1 MLRLLS
7 RPLTG
12 LVEKY
17 LPDPFVLVVILTLVT
32 MAAAI
37 IVQGTGPIEVVSMW
51 GDGFWELLSFSM
63 QMLFVLVSGF
73 MMASTP
79 PVRKLL
85 SALASR
91 ASSAGGAILLVSV
104 VSLAASW
111 LNWGFGLVVGAL
123 FAKEMARHIEADYRL
138 LIASAYSGFLIWH
151 GGISGS
157 IPLSIATE
165 GHPFADQIGV
175 IPTGETIFSLSNLAI
190 VAALFIVI
198 PLVNRAMMP
207 PADRMVTV
215 DPALLREDHPTET
228 DEMTPADRLETS
240 PILGWII
247 GLIAALFLVVHF
259 AGGGGLTLDIVNFT
273 FLTLAILLH
282 GTPRRLLRSL
292 DEGIKGG
299 AGIIIQF
306 PFYAGIMGVMTA
318 SGLAASMSEGL
329 VSLANEFTFPFWTFL
344 SAGIV
349 NFFVPSGGGQWA
361 VQAPII
367 LPAAEAIGVDQARAA
382 MAVAWGDAWT
392 NMIQPFWALP
402 LLGIAGLR
410 ARDMMGF
417 CVVHLLIGG
426 VIIVLGLTLL

>member
-17 LPDPFVLVVILTLVT
+17 LPDPFVLVVILTLIT

-37 IVQGTGPIEVVSMW
+37 LIQGTGPIEVVRMW

-91 ASSAGGAILLVSV
+91 ANSAGGAIVMVSV

-123 FAKEMARHIEADYRL
+123 FAKEMARQIRVDYRL

-157 IPLSIATE
+157 IPLSVATE
-165 GHPFADQIGV
+165 GHPFVDQVGV
-175 IPTGETIFSLSNLAI
+175 IPTSETIFSLSNLAI
-190 VAALFIVI
+190 VAALFIAI

-207 PADRMVTV
+207 PEDRMVII
-215 DPALLREDHPTET
+215 DPDLLREAKEEDASEKVRRTGWRPPRSSHGPSASSQLSFSRSISRAAVGSPSTSS
-228 DEMTPADRLETS
+228 TS
-240 PILGWII
+240 P
-247 GLIAALFLVVHF
+247 
-259 AGGGGLTLDIVNFT
+259 
-273 FLTLAILLH
+273 
-282 GTPRRLLRSL
+282 S
-292 DEGIKGG
+292 
-299 AGIIIQF
+299 
-306 PFYAGIMGVMTA
+306 
-318 SGLAASMSEGL
+318 
-329 VSLANEFTFPFWTFL
+329 
-344 SAGIV
+344 
-349 NFFVPSGGGQWA
+349 
-361 VQAPII
+361 
-367 LPAAEAIGVDQARAA
+367 
-382 MAVAWGDAWT
+382 
-392 NMIQPFWALP
+392 
-402 LLGIAGLR
+402 
-410 ARDMMGF
+410 
-417 CVVHLLIGG
+417 
-426 VIIVLGLTLL
+426 